1 MTDKTVNIN
10 EKSTKPESTDNPLA
24 DFMAEVEKLGGVE
37 EAMRQLNELNRR
49 LDSMP
54 PEHRLGIRQVETPVL
69 GKPLPPEEVREL
81 LVSSPG
87 RGLFELERLP
97 AVPELYGRIGRIVTD
112 AIGDKRVA
120 PETRARLLWR
130 YNHVDYYRD
139 AALAGAKGTLPFGLL
154 DCEAGR
160 KDYCARR
167 RSGYETIR
175 CSNRVFFKRIQ
186 TISSYD
192 WEKGRVKTQEVL
204 KKAIDDDSPAEL
216 MVALG
221 VVGKEV
227 DVRLLTW
234 LLSLGKTKILDWLM
248 ENDEVAKEWI
258 DPRRVLFY
266 KCANHWEKTIG
277 EAIEQIERT
286 SPGTAASCTDAL
298 GRNLLWYT
306 LYNRFFSNERSRKNP
321 LSPVEELLISHGVD
335 PDAKTAWD
343 VSWRQ
348 MKCAMAEELRE
359 FTFFVNGAP
368 AFDDKGWRI
377 RPPQPEGDAHHF
389 RIVHQGTGL
398 AMAWTFPK
406 RRFPV
411 VTSASLCTLRDAKD
425 NKGFGAVIDFLER
438 DGGKDLNHSVFFSR
452 GPDRLFHFLKSN
464 VIVRKAW

>member
-24 DFMAEVEKLGGVE
+24 DFMAEVEKLGGVD
-37 EAMRQLNELNRR
+37 EAMRQLKELNRR

-69 GKPLPPEEVREL
+69 GEPLPPEEVREL

-87 RGLFELERLP
+87 RGLFELERLH

-167 RSGYETIR
+167 RPGYETIR

-186 TISSYD
+186 SISRNA
-192 WEKGRVKTQEVL
+192 WEKGRINIPEVL
-204 KKAIDDDSPAEL
+204 KKAIDDDSPEEL

-221 VVGKEV
+221 VLGKRV
-227 DVRLLTW
+227 DLRLLTW
-234 LLSLGKTKILDWLM
+234 LLDLGKTKILDWLM
-248 ENDEVAKEWI
+248 ENDETTREWI
-258 DPRRVLFY
+258 DPRRMLFY
-266 KCANHWEKTIG
+266 KCSNYIKETIDQS
-277 EAIEQIERT
+277 IEMAEMLH
-286 SPGTAASCTDAL
+286 PGIAASCTDAL
-298 GRNLLWYT
+298 GRNLLWY
-306 LYNRFFSNERSRKNP
+306 LLCNNCICGKWH
-321 LSPVEELLISHGVD
+321 PVETLDSAGEMLIRHGVN
-335 PDAKTAWD
+335 PDAKTAWG
-343 VSWRQ
+343 VSWRH

-359 FTFFVNGAP
+359 FTFFVNGVRRDKWSCLSDAP
-368 AFDDKGWRI
+368 QGD
-377 RPPQPEGDAHHF
+377 GDAHHF

-411 VTSASLCTLRDAKD
+411 VTSASLCTFRDAKD